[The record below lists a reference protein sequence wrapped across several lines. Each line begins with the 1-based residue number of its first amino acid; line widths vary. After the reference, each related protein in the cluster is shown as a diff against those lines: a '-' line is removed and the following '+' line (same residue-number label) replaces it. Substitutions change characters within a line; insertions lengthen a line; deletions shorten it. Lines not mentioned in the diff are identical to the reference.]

1 MKLAHIVSFLYN
13 KISPIEWKINMKVV
27 YIVCFQHKKIMLI
40 GSENNMKLTY
50 IVLYNHKKTIS
61 IVKRNDFKAVNIVFF
76 NCEKATLIPARDR
89 SLLLRSIA
97 AEYPLSHIPVGCLY
111 VYMQPGRLS
120 FHVYICGLCLHYT
133 WHVQING
140 PFILSATQV
149 ALSLPYENCQTKEK
163 SRSAFPDRS

>member
-1 MKLAHIVSFLYN
+1 MKSAHIVSFLHN
-13 KISPIEWKINMKVV
+13 KIPPIEWKNNMK
-27 YIVCFQHKKIMLI
+27 IVHIVLFQHDKTTQILT
-40 GSENNMKLTY
+40 ENNMKLTQIISFY
-50 IVLYNHKKTIS
+50 HKKTIS

-76 NCEKATLIPARDR
+76 NCEKATLIPARNR
-89 SLLLRSIA
+89 RFLLRPIA
-97 AEYPLSHIPVGCLY
+97 AEYPLGHKLIGCLY
-111 VYMQPGRLS
+111 IYMQPGQLFFR
-120 FHVYICGLCLHYT
+120 VYICGLCLHYA